1 MENSDFQ
8 VLLQAVIDA
17 RDVQEQLS
25 RINDLSVHIQKLN
38 LDQAAI
44 NGLRE
49 QLSQKGIDLNLA
61 LGNSS
66 KIKQQAG
73 QLGIEIGKS
82 ISQNVSHEGQIDKV
96 IDSQVG
102 HLMSQF
108 GIAGKK
114 GSKAFDQIKQALIG
128 YKKELASDA
137 MYSDKPLDIFDIGTS
152 ADIGRVT
159 EALAGNMKVAD
170 ETKNVYASLRKYIKD
185 VNRSGQK
192 IHLPQSIKDEYGDDF
207 KTMRSSLGSA
217 FITGKGTDFEVF
229 VTELNSQLGN
239 VIDMSHGAES
249 AFGNLVDK
257 LNSTKTGNYLSAR
270 ELFDNGYL
278 DKNETE
284 AMIQSAIDNIIAEEK
299 KLEQVSSTAADAVVQ
314 NEAKKRQAVQET
326 EKQYTKIPKNQSF
339 ARNDANFIQVFETS
353 SNAAK
358 KAQEHFKELLADE
371 KAVVTVAE
379 NFDGSNALQSFTV
392 NIKRANGEIESL
404 RYAMQGLD
412 GEKHFE
418 YQGSTVNDAS
428 AVKQFQQLEKHITE
442 YTNKLDALKTK
453 YSNADVDYSG
463 FEKSFEAFKNGEI
476 TINELSRA
484 YNNLKTATE
493 KGVQNLKSQAAS
505 FDPVQQAMN
514 NMRDLPSMLK
524 SLEADMGKLKD
535 KSSISGISIQNL
547 TSDYQALQNEMDK
560 SNGRIP
566 LTESW
571 TSGLRNLMSS
581 VTSTTEQVKALKK
594 AEASD
599 NSQIQKQAGY
609 YSSILSNYRQ
619 IYALKQK
626 LLNAGREESNAIKE
640 QLRSLDANNKSI
652 YKQIAS
658 ENLKSREWENQA
670 RALKNSLSQ
679 SLKVTEACKE
689 DQRVS
694 QQELL
699 RQKEINSILAK
710 QQSAYKEICNT
721 NKEISLAD
729 PAKNQNQVN
738 ALKEKKKHYQD
749 IYLAAQKELQAYSN
763 ISISQEH
770 LNSLSEI
777 RKKSEIETS
786 IAVAKQ
792 LGDKVS
798 KIQLQVD
805 TGAYESK
812 VKTLVSQT
820 MQWTDGNGNA
830 RISTDALTQSLQKLY
845 SASDALS
852 KNNSVEN
859 QKALVNA
866 EKELDTQIK
875 TVTSSIRSMNAEFA
889 KDSAISSLHSQIQK
903 FYDNNSAAHRK
914 WGSQLKQML
923 AETSSGAGLTT
934 QRVNEIKAAFNNVT
948 TAARQAGKTGKSW
961 FESFKDA
968 TKFLTYWT
976 SSVFITMKAV
986 SEVKEAINTIKGLDT
1001 ALVDLKKTTTMTQ
1014 GQLEDFYYDASGVA
1028 KEMGVSTQQIIE
1040 QASSWS
1046 RLGYSSAEAATKM
1059 AEYSSMFATISPG
1072 MDLDSATD
1080 GLVSVMKAFKIGG
1093 NDVNEVVDGIMSK
1106 INIIGNTRALSN
1118 SDIVEFLRRSS
1129 SAMAEANNS
1138 LEDTI
1143 ALGTAITE
1151 ITRDAANAGQVLKT
1165 VSMRIRGYDEETEE
1179 YIGGVEQLAGEI
1191 ASLTKTAATP
1201 GGISLFSDAA
1211 KTEYKSTRELF
1222 SEISKI
1228 YDDLSDKDQAQL
1240 LEALAGK
1247 RNGQAVAA
1255 ILNNYEAVEDS
1266 LASMANSAGNA
1277 EAEMNTAMDSIEFKL
1292 NRLKETGTGIAQN
1305 LFGREDIKTA
1315 IDGFTKL
1322 AEAVELITSK
1332 LGMSG
1337 TLGLGAGLFAG
1348 IKNVGR
1354 DKMLSLSFNCFICRQ
1369 HSF

>member
-66 KIKQQAG
+66 MAQASKTGQQ
-73 QLGIEIGKS
+73 IGKLISDSAQRAIDNASSKS
-82 ISQNVSHEGQIDKV
+82 IGKYFKIDPSTSSQFNAEMEKLVSRWTNGKGKLADIKINTRTSFDENAGKQIERLHQATVTYKNELNEVIQKTIAWRKTGTGFDTDGNLKDIYGFAETASQYSKSLDTATSKTKSFTDQQKKTVTNLSNQLKQIYRDATDPNASKPVKDSGNLASLKTQYDKV
-96 IDSQVG
+96 TAAINK
-102 HLMSQF
+102 M
-108 GIAGKK
+108 
-114 GSKAFDQIKQALIG
+114 GSV
-128 YKKELASDA
+128 S
-137 MYSDKPLDIFDIGTS
+137 
-152 ADIGRVT
+152 
-159 EALAGNMKVAD
+159 
-170 ETKNVYASLRKYIKD
+170 
-185 VNRSGQK
+185 
-192 IHLPQSIKDEYGDDF
+192 
-207 KTMRSSLGSA
+207 GSA
-217 FITGKGTDFEVF
+217 FTDEQNKVNTLISDLKIM
-229 VTELNSQLGN
+229 VKEYKNAETVATSLRSKDLATVKSQYSSKLD
-239 VIDMSHGAES
+239 VLTTKMKSSGA
-249 AFGNLVDK
+249 
-257 LNSTKTGNYLSAR
+257 
-270 ELFDNGYL
+270 
-278 DKNETE
+278 
-284 AMIQSAIDNIIAEEK
+284 
-299 KLEQVSSTAADAVVQ
+299 
-314 NEAKKRQAVQET
+314 
-326 EKQYTKIPKNQSF
+326 YTKGFQNGADNLRDILAS
-339 ARNDANFIQVFETS
+339 ATDASGLTAFLN
-353 SNAAK
+353 
-358 KAQEHFKELLADE
+358 
-371 KAVVTVAE
+371 
-379 NFDGSNALQSFTV
+379 
-392 NIKRANGEIESL
+392 
-404 RYAMQGLD
+404 GLD
-412 GEKHFE
+412 
-418 YQGSTVNDAS
+418 
-428 AVKQFQQLEKHITE
+428 
-442 YTNKLDALKTK
+442 KLDAGYKRAK
-453 YSNADVDYSG
+453 ASA
-463 FEKSFEAFKNGEI
+463 EAFNRSQKVG
-476 TINELSRA
+476 IN
-484 YNNLKTATE
+484 
-493 KGVQNLKSQAAS
+493 V
-505 FDPVQQAMN
+505 
-514 NMRDLPSMLK
+514 
-524 SLEADMGKLKD
+524 
-535 KSSISGISIQNL
+535 
-547 TSDYQALQNEMDK
+547 
-560 SNGRIP
+560 
-566 LTESW
+566 
-571 TSGLRNLMSS
+571 SGL
-581 VTSTTEQVKALKK
+581 
-594 AEASD
+594 
-599 NSQIQKQAGY
+599 
-609 YSSILSNYRQ
+609 
-619 IYALKQK
+619 
-626 LLNAGREESNAIKE
+626 ESK
-640 QLRSLDANNKSI
+640 
-652 YKQIAS
+652 IAD
-658 ENLKSREWENQA
+658 W
-670 RALKNSLSQ
+670 
-679 SLKVTEACKE
+679 
-689 DQRVS
+689 QRIS
-694 QQELL
+694 P
-699 RQKEINSILAK
+699 EINSFKTNIDGADVTVQSLLDDLGRVATQSGFSVASAK
-710 QQSAYKEICNT
+710 VNAFGKAAKAAGITLTELVINSEAAT
-721 NKEISLAD
+721 NKI
-729 PAKNQNQVN
+729 N
-738 ALKEKKKHYQD
+738 
-749 IYLAAQKELQAYSN
+749 
-763 ISISQEH
+763 
-770 LNSLSEI
+770 
-777 RKKSEIETS
+777 
-786 IAVAKQ
+786 
-792 LGDKVS
+792 
-798 KIQLQVD
+798 KIQFQID
-805 TGAYESK
+805 TGSYEAK

-830 RISTDALTQSLQKLY
+830 RISTDALAQSLQKLY

-976 SSVFITMKAV
+976 SPAFITMKAV

-1247 RNGQAVAA
+1247 HNGQAVAA

>member
-1 MENSDFQ
+1 MEQSDFQ

-17 RDVQEQLS
+17 KDIQEQLTK
-25 RINDLSVHIQKLN
+25 INDLSVHIQKLN

-44 NGLRE
+44 NGLKS
-49 QLSQKGIDLNLA
+49 QLTQNGIDVNIVFS
-61 LGNSS
+61 NTSQVQ
-66 KIKQQAG
+66 KQAKQIATEAG
-73 QLGIEIGKS
+73 KNISEG
-82 ISQNVSHEGQIDKV
+82 ISQSTKIDEV
-96 IDSQVG
+96 VDSQTR

-108 GIAGKK
+108 GIAGEK
-114 GSKAFDQIKQALIG
+114 GSKAFNEIRQALVA
-128 YKKELASDA
+128 YKKELQTPAGQNSSVYGNTA
-137 MYSDKPLDIFDIGTS
+137 DIEKVTS
-152 ADIGRVT
+152 A
-159 EALAGNMKVAD
+159 LAKNMKVAD
-170 ETKNVYASLRKYIKD
+170 ETKNAYAGLREYIRD
-185 VNRSGQK
+185 VNKSGQK
-192 IHLPQSIKDEYGDDF
+192 IHLPQEIKDEYGDNF
-207 KTMRSSLGSA
+207 KTMRSSLGKA

-239 VIDMSHGAES
+239 VIDLSHGAES
-249 AFGNLVDK
+249 AFGDLVEK
-257 LNSTKTGNYLSAR
+257 LNQTKNSKFLSAS
-270 ELFDNGYL
+270 ELFDSGYL
-278 DKNETE
+278 DKNEMETT
-284 AMIQSAIDNIIAEEK
+284 IQTVANNIIAEEK
-299 KLEQVSSTAADAVVQ
+299 KLEQASSSATDTVVQ
-314 NEAKKRQAVQET
+314 NEAEKRKAIKET
-326 EKQYTKIPKNQSF
+326 EKQYAKILAKQSLTRDNAGF
-339 ARNDANFIQVFETS
+339 KQIFEAS
-353 SNAAK
+353 NNAAK

-379 NFDGSNALQSFTV
+379 KFDGSNALQSFTA

-404 RYAMQGLD
+404 HYAIKELD
-412 GEKHFE
+412 GEKRFA
-418 YQGSTVNDAS
+418 YQGGTINDAS

-442 YTNKLDALKTK
+442 YTNKLGTLKAK
-453 YSNADVDYSG
+453 YSNADVDYSS
-463 FEKSFEAFKNGEI
+463 FEKSFKAFKNGEI
-476 TINELSRA
+476 TINELSHA
-484 YNNLKTATE
+484 YNNLKIAAE
-493 KGVQNLKSQAAS
+493 KGVQNLKSQASS
-505 FDPVQQAMN
+505 FDPVQQAIN

-535 KSSISGISIQNL
+535 QSSMSGISIQNL
-547 TSDYQALQNEMDK
+547 TSDYKALQAEMNK
-560 SNGRIP
+560 SNGRVP
-566 LTESW
+566 LTENW
-571 TSGLRNLMSS
+571 TSGLRSLMSTVKS
-581 VTSTTEQVKALKK
+581 ATEQIKALKK

-599 NSQIQKQAGY
+599 NSQVQKQAGY

-626 LLNAGREESNAIKE
+626 LLNAGKEESNAIK
-640 QLRSLDANNKSI
+640 QQIHALDANNKTI
-652 YKQIAS
+652 YKQINA
-658 ENLKSREWENQA
+658 EGLKSREWENQA
-670 RALKNSLSQ
+670 KALKDSLVQ
-679 SLKVTEACKE
+679 SLKITTARKE

-699 RQKEINSILAK
+699 QQKEINSILAK
-710 QQSAYKEICNT
+710 QQSAYKEIWNI

-729 PAKNQNQVN
+729 LGKNQNQIN

-770 LNSLSEI
+770 LNPLSEI
-777 RKKSEIETS
+777 RRKSEIETS

-792 LGDKVS
+792 LGNKVS
-798 KIQLQVD
+798 KIQLQAD
-805 TGAYESK
+805 TGAYEAK

-820 MQWTDGNGNA
+820 MQWTDGNGSA

-866 EKELDTQIK
+866 EKELDTQIR

-889 KDSAISSLHSQIQK
+889 KDTAVASLHNQIQK

-923 AETSSGAGLTT
+923 AETSSGAKLTA
-934 QRVNEIKAAFNNVT
+934 QRVNEIKTSFNAVT

-976 SSVFITMKAV
+976 SPAFITMKAV
-986 SEVKEAINTIKGLDT
+986 SEVKEGINAIKELDT
-1001 ALVDLKKTTTMTQ
+1001 ALVDLKKTTSMTS
-1014 GQLEDFYYDASGVA
+1014 GQLEGFYYDANDTA
-1028 KEMGVSTQQIIE
+1028 RKMGVSTKQVIE
-1040 QASSWS
+1040 QASAWS
-1046 RLGYSSAEAATKM
+1046 RLGYSSAEEATKM

-1080 GLVSVMKAFKIGG
+1080 GLVSVMKAFKIGA
-1093 NDVNEVVDGIMSK
+1093 NDVSEVVDGIMSK
-1106 INIIGNTRALSN
+1106 INIVGNTRALSN
-1118 SDIVEFLRRSS
+1118 SDIVSFLTRSS
-1129 SAMAEANNS
+1129 AAMAEANNS

-1165 VSMRIRGYDEETEE
+1165 LSMRVRGYDEETEE

-1191 ASLTKTAATP
+1191 ASLTKTASTP

-1211 KTEYKSTRELF
+1211 KTEYKSTRELL

-1228 YDDLSDKDQAQL
+1228 YDELSDKNQAQL
-1240 LEALAGK
+1240 LETLAGK

-1266 LASMANSAGNA
+1266 LYSMANSAGNA
-1277 EAEMNTAMDSIEFKL
+1277 EAEMNIAMDSIEYKL
-1292 NRLKETGTGIAQN
+1292 NSLKETGTGIAQN
-1305 LFGREDIKTA
+1305 LFGREDIKTTV
-1315 IDGFTKL
+1315 DGFTKL
-1322 AEAVELITSK
+1322 GEAVEWITSK
-1332 LGMSG
+1332 LGLFG

-1348 IKNVGR
+1348 IKNVGG
-1354 DKMLSLSFNCFICRQ
+1354 DKMFSLSFNCFICRQ